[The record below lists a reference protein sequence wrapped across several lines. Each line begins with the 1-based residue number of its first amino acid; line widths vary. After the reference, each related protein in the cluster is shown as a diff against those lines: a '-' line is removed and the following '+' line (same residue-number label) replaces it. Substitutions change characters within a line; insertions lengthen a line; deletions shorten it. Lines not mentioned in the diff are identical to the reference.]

1 MALALLASTAV
12 GCKSK
17 QPVNG
22 ECVFNSECEDGL
34 VCAGRYCRKECNLD
48 APAETRDRD
57 CPSGFYCGT
66 TGQGRRGA
74 CIPVGDPGYC
84 VYASD
89 CREPLVCTPNGQC
102 ASQCVQDRDC
112 QVISLDPTARCDRSA
127 DVGVCSFRITDGGAE
142 TDAGGATDTGATDTG
157 ASDAGAASD

>member
-142 TDAGGATDTGATDTG
+142 TDAASTDAGSSDTGG